1 MVEIKRISNNRHTV
15 SAIHN
20 ENTIVVKDSVNG
32 FSLVL
37 NTQEAVNLIAALEQ
51 GIDYLADIQG
61 GCNE

>member
-1 MVEIKRISNNRHTV
+1 MSEIKRISNNRHTV

-61 GCNE
+61 GKS

>member
-1 MVEIKRISNNRHTV
+1 MSEIKRISNNRHTV
-15 SAIHN
+15 SAIQN

-51 GIDYLADIQG
+51 SIDYLAGIQG
-61 GCNE
+61 GCNG

>member
-1 MVEIKRISNNRHTV
+1 MSEIKRISNNRHTV

-32 FSLVL
+32 LSLVL
-37 NTQEAVNLIAALEQ
+37 NTQEAVSLIAALEQ
-51 GIDYLADIQG
+51 SIDYLADIQG